1 MPEKYE
7 HTGERDFSRRD
18 VLEWLGKGVV
28 LALGADLTA
37 ICAGAATLDSKGFSF
52 QPGNR
57 RGDIFADWPVRTVD
71 TQDLVPI
78 LARWRLEISGLV
90 EKPRSYTFAEI
101 LALPRTDQM
110 KDFHCVEGW
119 SVDDVPWNGVVLS
132 DILQRSRPTKKATHV
147 NIRTVGGRYNDSLSL
162 SVAMEPGTMLAYGV
176 AGSTLPLD
184 HGFPLRVVVPRLL
197 GYKNA
202 KYVERLELAD
212 KPLIGYWVAAGYD
225 LAGLVPQNRLR
236 SGHY

>member
-1 MPEKYE
+1 MPEKNE
-7 HTGERDFSRRD
+7 HTGARHLSRRD
-18 VLEWLGKGVV
+18 VLEWLGKGAV
-28 LALGADLTA
+28 LALGADLA
-37 ICAGAATLDSKGFSF
+37 AACAGAAAEPKGFSF
-52 QPGNR
+52 QPGTG
-57 RGDIFADWPVRTVD
+57 RGGVFAEWPVRTID

-119 SVDDVPWNGVVLS
+119 SVDDVPWNGVALS
-132 DILQRSRPTKKATHV
+132 DILRRSRPTKRATHV
-147 NIRTVGGRYNDSLSL
+147 NIRTVGNEYNDSLPL
-162 SVAMEPGTMLAYGV
+162 SVAMESGTMLAYGI

-225 LAGLVPQNRLR
+225 LSGLVPQTRLR

>member
-1 MPEKYE
+1 MTERHE
-7 HTGERDFSRRD
+7 HTDGRGLSRRD

-28 LALGADLTA
+28 LALGADLATA
-37 ICAGAATLDSKGFSF
+37 CATAAAVPRGFPF
-52 QPGNR
+52 QPGTG
-57 RGDIFADWPVRTVD
+57 RGSIFTEWPVRTVD

-78 LARWRLEISGLV
+78 LAQWRLEISGLV
-90 EKPRSYTFAEI
+90 EEPRSYTFAEI
-101 LALPRTDQM
+101 LALPRTDQT

-119 SVDDVPWNGVVLS
+119 SVNDVPWNGVALS
-132 DILQRSRPTKKATHV
+132 DILKRSRPTKSATHV
-147 NIRTVGGRYNDSLSL
+147 NIRTVGNHYNDSLPL
-162 SVAMEPGTMLAYGV
+162 SVALEPKTILAYGV

-184 HGFPLRVVVPRLL
+184 HGFPLRVVVPRLF

-225 LAGLVPQNRLR
+225 LAGLVPQTRLR
-236 SGHY
+236 KGHY

>member
-1 MPEKYE
+1 MHEKHD
-7 HTGERDFSRRD
+7 HTGERNFSRRD

-28 LALGADLTA
+28 LALGADLA
-37 ICAGAATLDSKGFSF
+37 AVCASAAMLEPKRFPF
-52 QPGNR
+52 QPGNH
-57 RGDIFADWPVRTVD
+57 RGGVFADWPVRTVD

-90 EKPRSYTFAEI
+90 EQPRSYSFAEI
-101 LALPRTDQM
+101 LALPRTDKV

-119 SVDDVPWNGVVLS
+119 SVDDVPWNGVDLS
-132 DILQRSRPTKKATHV
+132 EILRRSRPTKKATYV
-147 NIRTVGGRYNDSLSL
+147 NIRTVGGRYNDSLPL
-162 SVAMEPGTMLAYGV
+162 AVAIEPSTMLAYGV

-184 HGFPLRVVVPRLL
+184 HGFPLRVVVPRLF

-212 KPLIGYWVAAGYD
+212 KALIGYWVAAGYD
-225 LAGLVPQNRLR
+225 LAGFVPQNRLR

>member
-1 MPEKYE
+1 MSEEQE
-7 HTGERDFSRRD
+7 HPGLPDLSRRD
-18 VLEWLGKGVV
+18 VLEWLGKGAV
-28 LALGADLTA
+28 LALGADLATA
-37 ICAGAATLDSKGFSF
+37 CTAFAAMEPKGFSF
-52 QPGNR
+52 QPGTG
-57 RGDIFADWPVRTVD
+57 RGGVFAEWPVRTVD
-71 TQDLVPI
+71 AQDLVAI
-78 LARWRLEISGLV
+78 LARWHLEITGFV
-90 EKPRSYTFAEI
+90 EEPRSYTFAEI
-101 LALPRTDQM
+101 LALPRTDQV

-132 DILQRSRPTKKATHV
+132 DILRRSRPTKKATHV
-147 NIRTVGGRYNDSLSL
+147 NIRTVGGQYNDSLPL
-162 SVAMEPGTMLAYGV
+162 SVAMEPPTMLAYGV
-176 AGSTLPLD
+176 AGSTIPLN

-212 KPLIGYWVAAGYD
+212 KPLIGYWVANGYD

>member
-1 MPEKYE
+1 MPEKHE
-7 HTGERDFSRRD
+7 HTGVRDLSRRD
-18 VLEWLGKGVV
+18 VLEWLGKGAV
-28 LALGADLTA
+28 LALGADLMA
-37 ICAGAATLDSKGFSF
+37 ACAYAAVAPKGFSF
-52 QPGNR
+52 QPGTR
-57 RGDIFADWPVRTVD
+57 RGGVFTEWPVRTVD
-71 TQDLVPI
+71 TQDLVSI

-90 EKPRSYTFAEI
+90 EEPRSYTFSEI
-101 LALPRTDQM
+101 LTLPRTDQV

-119 SVDDVPWNGVVLS
+119 SVYDVPWNGVALS
-132 DILQRSRPTKKATHV
+132 DILRRSRPTKKATHV
-147 NIRTVGGRYNDSLSL
+147 NIRTLGGRYNDSLPL
-162 SVAMEPGTMLAYGV
+162 SVAMEPRTMIAYGV

>member
-1 MPEKYE
+1 ME
-7 HTGERDFSRRD
+7 
-18 VLEWLGKGVV
+18 
-28 LALGADLTA
+28 
-37 ICAGAATLDSKGFSF
+37 
-52 QPGNR
+52 
-57 RGDIFADWPVRTVD
+57 
-71 TQDLVPI
+71 
-78 LARWRLEISGLV
+78 
-90 EKPRSYTFAEI
+90 
-101 LALPRTDQM
+101 PRT
-110 KDFHCVEGW
+110 
-119 SVDDVPWNGVVLS
+119 
-132 DILQRSRPTKKATHV
+132 I
-147 NIRTVGGRYNDSLSL
+147 
-162 SVAMEPGTMLAYGV
+162 LAYGV